1 MMKRSALVFIYTVT
15 LLFACKK
22 NSVPPPTGGSGDSS
36 ISITVLPPKA
46 VTKTNT
52 QKVYVHYMP
61 WFETPATSPD
71 GKWGSHWTMANENPD
86 IISNGKRQIASWF
99 YPLIGPYA
107 SSDPDVIDYHTLL
120 MKYAGIDGVIVDWY
134 GTHNVYDYPLIKR
147 NTDSLFNHIP
157 TAGLQF
163 AVCYE
168 DATLKNVKAIAGID
182 TVPAAQQDFTYLQ
195 ENYFDSSYYIRINN
209 KPLVICFGPQVMKT
223 EDEWLRTFSALSQ
236 QPTLLSLWYQ
246 GDVTGSAG
254 SGEFSW
260 VYSDYLSGLQ
270 NYYNY
275 RAPNLQTAF
284 ACAYPGF
291 KDFYAQGGWGNNL
304 FTIDHNGTATLQAT
318 LDLAKNSNL
327 PYMQL
332 ITWNDFGEGTM
343 IEPTNEFQFDFLETI
358 QYYTGVTYTTTEL
371 QLIYKWYSL
380 RVKYK
385 SNKNIESQ
393 LKQAYYYLVS
403 LDVDKASSI
412 ISAIE

>member
-1 MMKRSALVFIYTVT
+1 MMKRSALVFIYTATV
-15 LLFACKK
+15 LFACKK
-22 NSVPPPTGGSGDSS
+22 NSVPPSTGGGGDSS
-36 ISITVLPPKA
+36 ISITVLPPKP

-304 FTIDHNGTATLQAT
+304 FTIDHNGAATLQAT

-358 QYYTGVTYTTTEL
+358 QHYTGVTYTTTEL

-403 LDVDKASSI
+403 LDVDKASAI
-412 ISAIE
+412 ISAVE